1 MNLSLILTLILVTVI
16 VRSEYLRTPVLAPTP
31 MVPEAISED
40 MLEGGIS
47 TNFFIIDDIYNYYDG
62 YDDESIPDWDDDE
75 AELDDDYW

>member
-1 MNLSLILTLILVTVI
+1 
-16 VRSEYLRTPVLAPTP
+16 